1 MRRSILVFIL
11 LCMGTVNLF
20 AQLTEIVNDD
30 FRSDGK
36 YYTKDNELYVDR
48 IVVKF
53 NAQVVTVPDGKTKMA
68 RTDVVESYPVKN
80 VLKDKAEIYGEMELI
95 KVFPDA
101 KWGDVNRINRRTGAP
116 FISNERSQIFTIK
129 FPNPVPLKA
138 TLADF
143 NALSEVAYAEQPV
156 IIASLEDPNDPYYDD
171 GTDPYW
177 YFDKIEASAGWDIT
191 HGSSS
196 IIIGIVDNGTQQDHD
211 DLINKI
217 IGGDGLSDNQLSEH
231 GTPVASVAAAQTNN
245 LIDVA
250 GIGWNTSLY
259 TYRFGGQGGENTTAN
274 KIHLAAQYCDIIN
287 TSWATYEILAQADL
301 VEIGCPDPDNYSQVD
316 VYSPFNY
323 NVIKDEI
330 EDAVNAGVIVVA
342 AAGNKTINTDNSG
355 NQAGSSWDPLSPP
368 FATYPAKYNGVI
380 AVSGTKIVGGT
391 EVFISEY
398 NYGSFIDFSAP
409 SWDVWVATYG
419 NLNPELWNGTSF
431 GAPIV
436 SGLVSLII
444 AKDPNEDVYEILKQT
459 TDKIDQTLYP
469 DDANGWNNRTGYG
482 RINMRKALE
491 AVFPDIPNNLYLSGS
506 VGQSPT
512 LHWDAN
518 TEGDLNGYKIYQ
530 KVGSGS
536 TTLLTTVS
544 FGTTSYIDNGITI
557 GNGRFDPIVK
567 YWVSAYDLAGNE
579 SAKSNSAST
588 KAGGVN
594 SRQTPELDLQEIATP
609 EKFTLYPAYP
619 NPFNPETNISF
630 YLPEKSKVVIAIFNQ
645 LGVRVYY
652 QNQDLNSGMQQF
664 KWNPNS
670 VSAGVYYI
678 SVSTGIQKLTQKL
691 VLLK

>member
-11 LCMGTVNLF
+11 LCMGSVNLF

-80 VLKDKAEIYGEMELI
+80 VLKEKAEIYGEMELI

-101 KWGDVNRINRRTGAP
+101 KWGDVNRINKRTGAP
-116 FISNERSQIFTIK
+116 FTSKERSQIFTIK
-129 FPNPVPLKA
+129 FPNPVPLKS

-143 NALSEVAYAEQPV
+143 DALAEVVYAEQPV
-156 IIASLEDPNDPYYDD
+156 VIATLEDPNDPYYDD

-191 HGSSS
+191 HGSSNVK
-196 IIIGIVDNGTQQDHD
+196 IAILDYGTQQSHN
-211 DLINKI
+211 DLSSKI
-217 IGGDGLSDNQLSEH
+217 VGGDGENGDATNDH
-231 GTPVASVAAAQTNN
+231 GTSVASVAAALTNN
-245 LIDVA
+245 NIDVA
-250 GIGWNTSLY
+250 GIGWNTSLN
-259 TYRFGGQGGENTTAN
+259 TYKIGHTGDENITAN
-274 KIHLAAQYCDIIN
+274 KIYLAARYSDILSI
-287 TSWATYEILAQADL
+287 SWTTVEKIPFDEL
-301 VEIGCPDPDNYSQVD
+301 VEIGCPNPLDWKGLAVQPYNYQS
-316 VYSPFNY
+316 
-323 NVIKDEI
+323 IADEI
-330 EDAVNAGVIVVA
+330 EDAINLGVIVIA
-342 AAGNKTINTDNSG
+342 AAGNKTLNSG
-355 NQAGSSWDPLSPP
+355 ADCSWDPMCPAP
-368 FATYPAKYNGVI
+368 FASWPSQYSGVVSITGSKMNGT
-380 AVSGTKIVGGT
+380 S
-391 EVFISEY
+391 EVFITDY
-398 NYGSFIDFSAP
+398 NFGDFVDFAAP
-409 SWDVWVATYG
+409 SWDIWVAHFNNATPTM
-419 NLNPELWNGTSF
+419 LNGTSF
-431 GAPIV
+431 GTPVV
-436 SGLVSLII
+436 SGLASLIM
-444 AKDPNEDVYEILKQT
+444 AKDPNEDVYEILKEG

-469 DDANGWNNRTGYG
+469 DDANGWNNHTGYG

-491 AVFPDIPNNLYLSGS
+491 AVFPDIPTNLYITGS

-518 TEGDLNGYKIYQ
+518 TEGDLDGYKIYQ

-536 TTLLTTVS
+536 TILLTSVS
-544 FGTTSYIDNGITI
+544 TGTTSYTDNGITI

-594 SRQTPELDLQEIATP
+594 SRQTPELDLEEIAAP

-652 QNQDLNSGMQQF
+652 QNRELNPGMQQF
-664 KWNPNS
+664 KWNANS

-678 SVSTGIQKLTQKL
+678 SVSTGTQKLTQKL